1 VSSPIGGEGIKKELL
16 QYALSPRRRR
26 EVRAEGTARNV
37 AVFKKSCTQ
46 LGNEKISALT
56 LGFEL

>member
-1 VSSPIGGEGIKKELL
+1 MGVPRLSTQFHKSVNVLINGLQDVGQAELG
-16 QYALSPRRRR
+16 QEIFVPKQ
-26 EVRAEGTARNV
+26 E
-37 AVFKKSCTQ
+37 